1 MLALR
6 PELQVLLQLRTQL
19 RTSAR
24 QRHLSSKIFCPESLP
39 TCWVA
44 QGVIGAELGIG
55 HAIGHQQQNRA
66 CRHTVET
73 QAPVDCAPRIVTREL
88 LREKK
93 PRLAGILT
101 AVRLTQQMEQ
111 PELLGRWQ
119 ATLAGQTQ
127 PTTLQLG
134 PHPEWNGTVKGT
146 ITRPAGRSIVVGD
159 VNQGKLTMEESADGK
174 KVSGTWLGDVV
185 DGSCAR
191 EIRGEWLD
199 DKDNSTPF
207 VMRKQSQ

>member
-1 MLALR
+1 MTKNFILIAACAGLLSACASQPTAAPQAR
-6 PELQVLLQLRTQL
+6 PACP
-19 RTSAR
+19 SA
-24 QRHLSSKIFCPESLP
+24 
-39 TCWVA
+39 
-44 QGVIGAELGIG
+44 
-55 HAIGHQQQNRA
+55 
-66 CRHTVET
+66 
-73 QAPVDCAPRIVTREL
+73 
-88 LREKK
+88 
-93 PRLAGILT
+93 
-101 AVRLTQQMEQ
+101 QQMEQ

-185 DGSCAR
+185 EGSCAR

-199 DKDNSTPF
+199 DKDNTTPF
-207 VMRKQSQ
+207 VMRKQPQ